1 MALFEGTLEEFEKFI
16 GPATNKV
23 VTRLGKQLKK
33 TQKSCQNSTLKNN
46 TPNDEYCGKYKSLDA
61 AHFSHKEL
69 DRKSIIGKILDAHF
83 KSDKNYTVD
92 LSQFL
97 IFYEEQHQPLNE
109 KLIMLCRQHH
119 VSYDRFN
126 KSSEADE
133 LEINETDEV
142 VSISLNNSQ
151 EIDLKTDLIKK
162 QIINQFN
169 YLSYTN
175 CNIARISGK
184 DEFFWN
190 FNIKNEVKN
199 GYLLCLNQ
207 FDRTVTV
214 LKYDFLNDQIG
225 NVKKNKNKI
234 SLLIPFSE
242 TEFKDKG
249 SDYVYEVIE
258 CIKLV

>member
-1 MALFEGTLEEFEKFI
+1 MATFEGTFEDFEKFI
-16 GPATNKV
+16 GPSTNKM

-33 TQKSCQNSTLKNN
+33 TQRSCQNSTLEKN
-46 TPNDEYCGKYKSLDA
+46 TLNDEFCGKYKNLDA

-69 DRKSIIGKILDAHF
+69 DRKSIIEKILDAHF
-83 KSDKNYTVD
+83 KNDKKYIVD
-92 LSQFL
+92 LEQFL
-97 IFYEEQHQPLNE
+97 IFYEVEHQPLNE

-126 KSSEADE
+126 KSREADE
-133 LEINETDEV
+133 LQINETDEV
-142 VSISLNNSQ
+142 SSISLNNSQ

-162 QIINQFN
+162 QIINQFD
-169 YLSYTN
+169 YLRNTN

-190 FNIKNEVKN
+190 FNIDKNIKN

-214 LKYDFLNDQIG
+214 LKYDFSINQIG
-225 NVKKNKNKI
+225 NVKKNVNKI

-249 SDYVYEVIE
+249 SNYLYEVIE